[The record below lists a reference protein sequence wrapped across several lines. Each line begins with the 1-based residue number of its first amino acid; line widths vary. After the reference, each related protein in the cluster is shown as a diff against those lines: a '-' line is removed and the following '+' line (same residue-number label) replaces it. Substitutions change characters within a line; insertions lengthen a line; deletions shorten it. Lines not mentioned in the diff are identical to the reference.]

1 MVKFITQRIEQAAD
15 TSIEEGQAKYN
26 AYFVNTHIY
35 EKYRAT
41 TEAKLIED
49 GYSEVIPVK

>member
-1 MVKFITQRIEQAAD
+1 MVKFIAQRIEQAAD
-15 TSIEEGQAKYN
+15 TAIEEGQAKYN

-35 EKYRAT
+35 EKYRVA

-49 GYSEVIPVK
+49 GYSDIIPIK